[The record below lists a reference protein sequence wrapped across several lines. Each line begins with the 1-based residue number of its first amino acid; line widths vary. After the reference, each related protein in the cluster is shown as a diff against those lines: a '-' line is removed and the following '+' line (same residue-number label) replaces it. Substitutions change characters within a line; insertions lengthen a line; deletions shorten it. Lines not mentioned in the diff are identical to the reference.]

1 MMKKQA
7 WKYMITIDLKK
18 HHTRFSS
25 INRIII
31 QPGYFNYIQY
41 IPHDIPTVSPVYTH
55 YNINPGLR
63 ILVS

>member
-1 MMKKQA
+1 MKKQA

-41 IPHDIPTVSPVYTH
+41 IPMISPQYPLFIPIIISTPD
-55 YNINPGLR
+55 
-63 ILVS
+63 